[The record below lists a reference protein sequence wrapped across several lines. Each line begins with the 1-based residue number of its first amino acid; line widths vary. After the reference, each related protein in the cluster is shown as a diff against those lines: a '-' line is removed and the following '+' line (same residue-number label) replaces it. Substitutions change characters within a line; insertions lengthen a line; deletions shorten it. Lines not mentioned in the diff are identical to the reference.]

1 MWFSKSFSTRLSL
14 NVLLIVTIFF
24 IVVLG
29 IVAVSSHMLISEEAT
44 RSASNILKASI
55 LDIEKTLQTVES
67 TVKDASWL
75 VKENSKDEK
84 YLYHITSKVVDENT
98 NIIGSAIAFDS
109 CYFDGRH
116 FFSPYSYED
125 PETGELKSKEL
136 GSDENDYFS

>member
-29 IVAVSSHMLISEEAT
+29 IVAVSSHLLISEEAT
-44 RSASNILKASI
+44 RSASNILKANI

-98 NIIGSAIAFDS
+98 NIIGSAIACKGFDDIGLTAS
-109 CYFDGRH
+109 GRA
-116 FFSPYSYED
+116 YEEICIQTRD
-125 PETGELKSKEL
+125 LEKIKQCLTV
-136 GSDENDYFS
+136 

>member
-75 VKENSKDEK
+75 VKENS
-84 YLYHITSKVVDENT
+84 H
-98 NIIGSAIAFDS
+98 GSFI
-109 CYFDGRH
+109 
-116 FFSPYSYED
+116 
-125 PETGELKSKEL
+125 
-136 GSDENDYFS
+136 